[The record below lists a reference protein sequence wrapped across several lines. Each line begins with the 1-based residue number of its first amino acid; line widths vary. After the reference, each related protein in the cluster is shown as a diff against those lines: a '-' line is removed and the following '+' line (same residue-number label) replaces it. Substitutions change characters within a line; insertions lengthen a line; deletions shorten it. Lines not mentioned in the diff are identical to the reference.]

1 MLKRYANVQV
11 LLFSALCVCV
21 PPPPPQNQLTAL
33 LSEPKPNTE
42 GGRKTACERER
53 ARETER
59 EFGCLFF
66 RGMDDFV
73 RTAPGYLI

>member
-11 LLFSALCVCV
+11 LLFSAVCVCV
-21 PPPPPQNQLTAL
+21 SHHHPPKNQLTAL

-42 GGRKTACERER
+42 GGRKTACERES
-53 ARETER
+53 ETER

>member
-11 LLFSALCVCV
+11 LLFSAVCVCV
-21 PPPPPQNQLTAL
+21 SHHHPPKNQLTAL

-53 ARETER
+53 KRDRER
-59 EFGCLFF
+59 VWV
-66 RGMDDFV
+66 FV
-73 RTAPGYLI
+73 FQRDG